1 VIDPSY
7 IGSPYFTP
15 TEATMVKS
23 LQVSGRKG
31 SITLT
36 EVIKEIL
43 NERLERRMKKRV
55 KNVDYRACAAHDVA
69 PILERV

>member
-1 VIDPSY
+1 
-7 IGSPYFTP
+7 
-15 TEATMVKS
+15 MVKS